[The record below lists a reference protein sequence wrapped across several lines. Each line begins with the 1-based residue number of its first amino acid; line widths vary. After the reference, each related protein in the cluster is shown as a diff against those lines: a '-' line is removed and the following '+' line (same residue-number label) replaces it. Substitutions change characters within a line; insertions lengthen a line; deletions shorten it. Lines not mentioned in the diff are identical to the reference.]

1 MSSFIDNFNGRNETT
16 GKPLARKTAVHHL
29 NFISD
34 VFTYAIRMGIL
45 SDNPCRR
52 VFVPKQEQLEKEIFT
67 LDEVRTLFAN
77 LESEPMKYQLYLM
90 LAIYS
95 GFRRSEM
102 LDLSGRISTLK
113 MTSSTSDVPR
123 STPRRRVSTR
133 IPPRCGAP
141 SVYRSCPR

>member
-1 MSSFIDNFNGRNETT
+1 
-16 GKPLARKTAVHHL
+16 
-29 NFISD
+29 
-34 VFTYAIRMGIL
+34 MGML
-45 SDNPCRR
+45 SDNPCRQ

-77 LESEPMKYQLYLM
+77 PESEPMKYQLYLM

-133 IPPRCGAP
+133 IPPRRGAP